1 MEDKFDPTARPIE
14 EELRDLAKDIPPEE
28 WQKGEDDG
36 HRQGK

>member
-14 EELRDLAKDIPPEE
+14 DELEELAREIPREE
-28 WQKGEDDG
+28 WQKGEGNG